1 MLQHCLFCCIKYYLF
16 GYFLSNRCVSELCQ
30 KVHNSHW
37 YSRVWIWSAKG
48 RETHGKQTWGWC
60 LCICE
65 YPLDFYVL
73 KWINSIY
80 KSFFYTKSYR
90 FYNKKK
96 IYTCICKYVNTVWSW
111 CIILLYYIYI
121 NMTLWQFDVMLT
133 LLFPGPV
140 HWGSPLG

>member
-80 KSFFYTKSYR
+80 KSFFYTYR

-96 IYTCICKYVNTVWSW
+96 IYTCICKYVNIVWSW